1 MKYDLITIVKLIIA
15 TLLPVFLACL
25 LYLAQKKTR
34 FGKIKGSLQQII
46 IGVLFGGVAILGTE
60 FGIQVEGA
68 TLNVRN
74 AAPLVSG
81 LLFGGP
87 SGIIAGLIGGLYRFV
102 ATYWGAGEFSQIA
115 CSVSCLL
122 AGFFAAGC
130 RKFLFD
136 DKKPSW
142 IHGLFIGGT
151 TEVLH
156 MLLVFLFRME
166 DVFGAYKAV
175 AACAIP
181 MILCN
186 AVSVMLSLLVLNL
199 IGKKKIKKTKEEK
212 ILARKIFEKKQINQV
227 FQFFLMICVIV
238 AFSATLIFT
247 FSLQTRIAYA
257 NADGLLTLNLHD
269 VENEIQDKDDLEE
282 IKNIVINR
290 HIGNNGGILACDS
303 EGKILFDNGGHV
315 GESISLSQD
324 KTDIVDGLSMRFSA
338 NIGET
343 QSFCMYLKK
352 NGYCYVAHIPVE
364 EAMFSRNIAVT
375 ILAFMEVIVLSALFV
390 HVYLLVKRQIVDNI
404 HKINDSLQEI
414 TNGNLDVE
422 INVRKNAE
430 FSSLSDDINATV
442 KTLKKYIKEAEGRM
456 NQELEFARQ
465 IQQSSLPSVESCSQR
480 SDISVFALMDAAKEV
495 GGDFYDFWPVDSS
508 HFAFLIADVSGKGIP
523 GALFMMRAKA
533 VIKNLAES
541 GLDIDETF
549 TRANRELCENND
561 AEMFVTAWMG
571 VLDTKSG
578 LLKYVNAG
586 HNPPLIRHGMNDFE
600 YLTGKPN
607 FILAGLETTKYKKQ
621 ETNLQKGDMIFLY
634 TDGVTEAFN
643 PSKELYGEK
652 RLKNVLSSC
661 ACNPKEI
668 CEKVRTDIDEFVK
681 GAQQS
686 DDITMLAI
694 RINPKRRQK
703 ARTLISEKSSIQTA
717 MDFLT
722 ETLSEWKSSQALLNK
737 SSVAVDE
744 VCSNIVSYSGAKQFE
759 LKIEET
765 EEGISLVFTD
775 DGKPYDPTA
784 AKEPDV
790 HLSIE
795 ERKIGGLGIFMVKKL
810 AAEIRYEFLE
820 NKNQLTVV
828 FKNEKE
834 KRK

>member
-1 MKYDLITIVKLIIA
+1 MKYDFITIVKLIAA
-15 TLLPVFLACL
+15 TLLPVLLSCL
-25 LYLAQKKTR
+25 VYFAQKKTK
-34 FGKIKGSLQQII
+34 FGKLKEILQQII
-46 IGVLFGGVAILGTE
+46 IGVLFGGIAILGTE

-68 TLNVRN
+68 ILNVRN

-87 SGIIAGLIGGLYRFV
+87 SGMIAGLIGGLYRFV

-136 DKKPSW
+136 GKKPFW

-166 DVFGAYKAV
+166 DVYGAYKAV

-199 IGKKKIKKTKEEK
+199 IGKKKTKKTKEDK
-212 ILARKIFEKKQINQV
+212 ILAKKYFEKKQINQV

-247 FSLQTRIAYA
+247 SSLQTKIAYA
-257 NADGLLTLNLHD
+257 NADSLLALNLHD
-269 VENEIQDKDDLEE
+269 VQNEIQDKNNTDE
-282 IKNIVINR
+282 IKNIIVNR
-290 HIGNNGGILACDS
+290 HIGKNGGIIACDL
-303 EGKILFDNGGHV
+303 EGKILYDNGGHV
-315 GESISLSQD
+315 GESVLVSKD
-324 KTDIVDGLSMRFSA
+324 ANVDGVSLRFTA

-343 QSFCMYLKK
+343 ESFCMYFKK
-352 NGYCYVAHIPVE
+352 DGCYFVAHIPVE

-390 HVYLLVKRQIVDNI
+390 HIYLLVKRQIVDNI
-404 HKINDSLQEI
+404 HKINSSLKAI
-414 TNGNLDVE
+414 TDGNLDVE
-422 INVRKNAE
+422 IDVRKNAE

-442 KTLKKYIKEAEGRM
+442 RTLKKYIKEAEGRM

-465 IQQSSLPSVESCSQR
+465 IQQSSLPSSKSFSQR

-495 GGDFYDFWPVDSS
+495 GGDFYDFWAVDSS

-549 TRANRELCENND
+549 TRANRELCVNND

-571 VLDTKSG
+571 ILDTETG
-578 LLKYVNAG
+578 NLKYVNAG
-586 HNPPLIRHGMNDFE
+586 HNPPLVRHGQKKFE
-600 YLTGKPN
+600 CLPGKPN

-634 TDGVTEAFN
+634 TDGVTEASNRSNEF
-643 PSKELYGEK
+643 YGER
-652 RLKNVLSSC
+652 RLKNVLSAS
-661 ACNPKEI
+661 ADDPKEA
-668 CEKVRTDIDEFVK
+668 CKKVRMDINEFVK
-681 GAQQS
+681 GSEQS

-694 RINPKRRQK
+694 RINPEKRRNSK
-703 ARTLISEKSSIQTA
+703 KMISEKSSVQIA

-722 ETLSEWKSSQALLNK
+722 ATWNEWKLPQTTLNK
-737 SSVAVDE
+737 ASIAVDE
-744 VCSNIVSYSGAKQFE
+744 ICSNIVTYSGASQIE
-759 LKIEET
+759 LEIEET
-765 EEGISLVFTD
+765 EEGVLLVFAD
-775 DGKPYDPTA
+775 DGKPYDPTT

-790 HLSIE
+790 HLSLE
-795 ERKIGGLGIFMVKKL
+795 EREIGGLGIFMVRKL
-810 AAEIRYEFLE
+810 AAEIRYHFRE
-820 NKNQLTVV
+820 NKNRLTVV
-828 FKNEKE
+828 FRE
-834 KRK
+834 